1 MSDFGYS
8 FEYPSVTFCI
18 ERKVG
23 KMKDK
28 SFTQSA
34 DEREAALE
42 LMANRLPSE
51 SLNSSVER
59 KRAIYGAFE
68 ARDARFDGR
77 VYAAISSTGVY
88 CRPVCPYH
96 AKIENVTFYASAA
109 EAEEA
114 GYRPCL
120 VCRPETAP
128 GLSSADA
135 RKSLARRAA
144 AMIQEECTAGDGL
157 ERLSARLGYTDRH
170 VRRVFQDEF
179 GVTPMQFLTT
189 CRLRLAKAMLADTSL
204 SMADVAKASGFKSTR
219 RFNDAFKSHYGLV
232 PSEQRRLAKNRSAN
246 AFNAEAAI
254 RLRLGYRPPL
264 CFSELLAFF
273 RDRAL
278 AGVEVVDDA
287 SYARTARMAMPDG
300 SEVSGWIRV
309 EHDPAHNALVL
320 SIAESLLP
328 ATSIVVARVRRMFDL
343 DCDPETVFEGLAA
356 LDTIRPGANVCG
368 MRLPGC
374 FDPFETCCRA
384 VLGQQVSVAAA
395 NKLAARVVDALGPH
409 IQTGIEGLDRAWPSA
424 FEVSSLDDVAGVLG
438 PLGVI
443 RTRSV
448 VIAEIARMVESA
460 DLGFDAL
467 VDPIEQINALLSVKG
482 IGPWTANYIAMRAY
496 SYPDAFLEKDSGV
509 AHALPDMTPKERLE
523 AVEPCRPWRSYAVIC
538 LWNSLSN
545 QTLKEKGE

>member
-1 MSDFGYS
+1 
-8 FEYPSVTFCI
+8 
-18 ERKVG
+18 
-23 KMKDK
+23 MKAK

-34 DEREAALE
+34 DEREAAYECL
-42 LMANRLPSE
+42 LAGLPSR
-51 SLNSSVER
+51 SLNSSPER
-59 KRAIYGAFE
+59 KRAVYGAFE

-96 AKIENVTFYASAA
+96 AKLEHVTFYATAA

-128 GLSSADA
+128 GLSNADA

-144 AMIQEECTAGDGL
+144 SMIQEECSAGDGL
-157 ERLSARLGYTDRH
+157 EKLSARLGYTDRH

-179 GVTPMQFLTT
+179 GVTPMRFLTT
-189 CRLRLAKAMLADTSL
+189 CRLRLAKALLADTDL
-204 SMADVAKASGFKSTR
+204 NMAEVAKASGFKSTR

-232 PSEQRRLAKNRSAN
+232 PSEQRRLSKKRGAGVLDGESA
-246 AFNAEAAI
+246 I
-254 RLRLGYRPPL
+254 KLRLGYRPPMR
-264 CFSELLAFF
+264 FEELLAFF
-273 RDRAL
+273 GDRAL
-278 AGVEVVDDA
+278 VGVEMVDES
-287 SYARTARMAMPDG
+287 SYTRTARIALTDG
-300 SEVSGWIRV
+300 SEVSGWLRV

-320 SIAESLLP
+320 SMSESLLP
-328 ATSIVVARVRRMFDL
+328 ATSIVVARIRRMFDL
-343 DCDPETVFEGLAA
+343 DCDPETVFGSLAV
-356 LDTIRPGANVCG
+356 LDAIRPGANVYG

-384 VLGQQVSVAAA
+384 VLGQQVSVSAA
-395 NKLAARVVDALGPH
+395 NKLAARIVSSIGPRV
-409 IQTGIEGLDRAWPSA
+409 QMGINGLDRAWPSA
-424 FEVSSLDDVAGVLG
+424 SEFAAIDDIAGTLG

-443 RTRSV
+443 RARSA
-448 VIAEIARMVESA
+448 VIAEIARMVESG
-460 DLGFDAL
+460 DLHFDAL
-467 VDPIEQINALLSVKG
+467 ADPVEKVNALLSVKG

-509 AHALPDMTPKERLE
+509 AHALPEMTPDERIE

-538 LWNSLSN
+538 LWNSL
-545 QTLKEKGE
+545 GE

>member
-1 MSDFGYS
+1 
-8 FEYPSVTFCI
+8 
-18 ERKVG
+18 
-23 KMKDK
+23 MKDK
-28 SFTQSA
+28 SFTQSTE
-34 DEREAALE
+34 EREAAFEYLVTG
-42 LMANRLPSE
+42 LPSE
-51 SLNSSVER
+51 SLNGSPER

-96 AKIENVTFYASAA
+96 AKIENVTFYATAA

-170 VRRVFQDEF
+170 VRRVFKDEF
-179 GVTPMQFLTT
+179 GVTPVQFLTT
-189 CRLRLAKAMLADTSL
+189 CRLRLAKAMLADTDL
-204 SMADVAKASGFKSTR
+204 SMADVAKAAGFNSTR

-232 PSEQRRLAKNRSAN
+232 PSEQRRLAKTRNAN
-246 AFNAEAAI
+246 AASTGAAI

-264 CFSELLAFF
+264 RFSELLAFF

-278 AGVEVVDDA
+278 AGVEVVGDA
-287 SYARTARMAMPDG
+287 SYARTARMVMSDG
-300 SEVSGWIRV
+300 SEASGWIQV
-309 EHDPAHNALVL
+309 EHDPNHSALVL
-320 SIAESLLP
+320 SMSESLLP
-328 ATSIVVARVRRMFDL
+328 ATSMVVARVRRMFDL
-343 DCDPETVFEGLAA
+343 DCDSETVFEGLAA
-356 LDTIRPGANVCG
+356 LDAIRPGANVCG
-368 MRLPGC
+368 TRLPGC

-384 VLGQQVSVAAA
+384 VLGQQVSVVAA
-395 NKLAARVVDALGPH
+395 NKLAARIVESLGPQ
-409 IQTGIEGLDRAWPSA
+409 IQTSIEGLDRVWPSA
-424 FEVSSLDDVAGVLG
+424 SEISALDDVSEVLG

-443 RTRSV
+443 RTRSSV
-448 VIAEIARMVESA
+448 MMEIAHMTVSG
-460 DLGFDAL
+460 DLRFDAL
-467 VDPIEQINALLSVKG
+467 ADPVEQMNAILSVKG

-496 SYPDAFLEKDSGV
+496 SYPDAFLEKDSGI
-509 AHALPDMTPKERLE
+509 AHALPDMTPKGRIE
-523 AVEPCRPWRSYAVIC
+523 AVEPCRPWRSYAVIS
-538 LWNSLSN
+538 LWNSL
-545 QTLKEKGE
+545 GD